1 MNLQYT
7 KNNRYRKN

>member
-7 KNNRYRKN
+7 KNKGYWKD